1 MYFVVHCSW
10 VVGSFYQ
17 SCVLGKVKKKKKERK
32 KSIRKK
38 ERENLLVGVIMLI
51 QLYFIC
57 LFIL

>member
-1 MYFVVHCSW
+1 MCAWKS
-10 VVGSFYQ
+10 
-17 SCVLGKVKKKKKERK
+17 KKKKKKK